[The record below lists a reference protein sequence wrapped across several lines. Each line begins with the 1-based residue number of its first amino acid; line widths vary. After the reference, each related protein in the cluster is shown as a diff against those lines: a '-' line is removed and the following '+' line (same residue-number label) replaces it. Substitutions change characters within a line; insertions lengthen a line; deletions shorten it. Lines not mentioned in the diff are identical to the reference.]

1 MVETVS
7 IYLAFLAVSA
17 VISTSLA
24 IYTYRKFWVKNKI
37 KPAGMLAGILAASS
51 IWTIAILFAFISK
64 TQSSIYFWEQFKYVG
79 IVFIAPSW
87 LVVALSW
94 TGRGNWENK
103 KLVLFYIIPIIGL
116 FFTFTDPWHHLF
128 WSTSNFISFESYL
141 LFAGDHGIA
150 WWFFT
155 TYAYVMII
163 IGSFYLILGISTLK
177 HIYRKQA
184 FILLLGSI
192 LPIAANVISSINTWG
207 SVFDFT
213 PILVALS
220 SIAYIWGFSS
230 MKFIEI
236 IPFAKDAM
244 FNYLG
249 DPVFVFD
256 SQNHL
261 VDLNPAAE
269 KTFTISAK
277 VCFGEKIDNIF
288 SSYPSVLQ
296 SYKENKTVSE
306 VSIKKNNQ
314 KYYYDLHINPLIE
327 DGTKTG
333 SLFSFRDISERKK
346 TEERFSVVYKSSP
359 IMICLSTL
367 DEGRFVD
374 INDAFLERTK
384 WTRKDVLGKTSF
396 DIGFWAHP
404 AKEQRRTFLNHLKKH
419 KMIQNENFIFQDKN
433 KNIIH
438 GLLSAQCITIDN
450 KDYILTNIV
459 DITKQKNAE
468 QTTQRQLAAF
478 RSSMDGIAIFDQ
490 NNEFIYL
497 NDAFRNMFGYKNT
510 GDLFGKEIEVIVT
523 KEMLKQY
530 HDEVEPEFEKKGQ
543 WRGETIGKKADSST
557 LNLEITLTKL
567 DEGGFICISRDITKQ
582 KMVMKELE
590 DAHEVLFTINKDLER
605 KVKQRTNEIEQ
616 LVKQKDDFINQLGH
630 DLKTPLTPMMVLM
643 PILKKKAKSKKDE
656 ELFDVIIRNTQFM
669 KDLVNKTINLAKLNS
684 DKIEFNIEPINLSEE
699 IDYVIKNN
707 RFILDDNH
715 IKIENNTNKNIIVD
729 ADRIQLQE
737 LLNNLITNAI
747 KYSPEEGGSIFM
759 HTTEH
764 NDEVTVA
771 VEDTGIGMT
780 KEQTEKIFLEFFKAD
795 DSRHDLDSS
804 GLGLNICK
812 RIVEKHG
819 GKIWAESAGKGNGS
833 TFYFTLKKG
842 KQNAL
847 ESAEKEMEI
856 A

>member
-7 IYLAFLAVSA
+7 IYLTFLVISA
-17 VISTSLA
+17 IISTSLA

-51 IWTIAILFAFISK
+51 IWIIAILFAFISK
-64 TQSSIYFWEQFKYVG
+64 KPSTIYFWEQFKYVG

-103 KLVLFYIIPIIGL
+103 KLVWFYILPIVGL

-128 WSTSNFISFESYL
+128 WSTRYFIPFESYL
-141 LFAGDHGIA
+141 LFAGEHGIA

-192 LPIAANVISSINTWG
+192 LPLAANVLSSVNIW
-207 SVFDFT
+207 SAVFDFT
-213 PILVALS
+213 PILVALA
-220 SIAYIWGFSS
+220 SIAFIWGFSS
-230 MKFIEI
+230 MKFIEM

-269 KTFTISAK
+269 KTFTISGSNT
-277 VCFGEKIDNIF
+277 FGKKIETIFEK
-288 SSYPSVLQ
+288 YPDVLQ
-296 SYKENKTVSE
+296 SFNENKNVSE
-306 VSIKKNNQ
+306 VSIKKDDQ
-314 KYYYDLHINPLIE
+314 RYYYDLHINPLLE
-327 DGTKTG
+327 NGVMTG
-333 SLFSFRDISERKK
+333 NLFSFRDISDRKK
-346 TEERFSVVYKSSP
+346 SEERFSVVYKSSP
-359 IMICLSTL
+359 IMICLSTF
-367 DEGRFVD
+367 DDDRFVD
-374 INDAFLERTK
+374 VNDAFLEKTK
-384 WTRKDVLGKTSF
+384 WDKKEVLGKTAF
-396 DIGFWAHP
+396 DISFWAPP
-404 AKEQRRTFLNHLKKH
+404 AKEQRKTFLNHLRKYKL
-419 KMIQNENFIFQDKN
+419 IQNETFMFQDKQ

-438 GLLSAQCITIDN
+438 GLLSAQCITIEN
-450 KDYILTNIV
+450 NQYILTNIV

-478 RSSMDGIAIFDQ
+478 QSSMDGIAIFDRY
-490 NNEFIYL
+490 NKFIYL
-497 NDAFRNMFGYKNT
+497 NDAFRKMFGYKHAK
-510 GDLFGKEIEVIVT
+510 DLHNKEIDIIFTE
-523 KEMLKQY
+523 EMLKRYQN
-530 HDEVEPEFEKKGQ
+530 EVEPDFQKNGQ
-543 WRGETIGKKADSST
+543 WRGETTGKKEDSST
-557 LNLEITLTKL
+557 INLEITLTKL

-643 PILKKKAKSKKDE
+643 PILKKKAQSKKDE
-656 ELFDVIIRNTQFM
+656 ELFDVIIRNTHFM

-707 RFILDDNH
+707 QIILEDNH
-715 IKIENNTNKNIIVD
+715 IEIVNNTGKDIIVD

-747 KYSPEEGGSIFM
+747 KYTPEEGGSVYM
-759 HTTEH
+759 HTTERE
-764 NDEVTVA
+764 DEATVA
-771 VEDTGIGMT
+771 VKDTGIGMT

-819 GKIWAESAGKGNGS
+819 GKIWVESAGKGKGS
-833 TFYFTLKKG
+833 TFYFTLKKA
-842 KQNAL
+842 KQEKIKSVEEEL
-847 ESAEKEMEI
+847 EAV
-856 A
+856 